1 MRTSLIIFLGVIAS
15 TVSSAAT
22 DKDDLVR
29 EVRHEV
35 LLVPGYTVFDWLAY
49 RIDNGKVT
57 LLGSVTRTELKRDVE
72 NAVKGIKGVESV
84 QNGIEVL
91 PESASDDRIR
101 HDILQSI
108 DQQMSVYQ
116 SEEVK
121 RIHIIVKNGNVTLEG
136 VVANQMDKQI
146 AYMRAN
152 GVPGVMQLVLGS
164 EHSGPGQAKLF
175 HPAGFGGY
183 EEWAVPVMKPR

>member
-136 VVANQMDKQI
+136 EVSGQSDKD
-146 AYMRAN
+146 RAAALAKHVQN
-152 GVPGVMQLVLGS
+152 VHGVTNDLVI
-164 EHSGPGQAKLF
+164 QK
-175 HPAGFGGY
+175 
-183 EEWAVPVMKPR
+183 